1 MWVGFSWNSSSL
13 FHTLSLG
20 PSIGAGVIHFQM
32 AHSHGWQVGVGCW
45 FGAQQVCAPGALVPV
60 TRTSLWTSW
69 APTQHGSWV
78 PRTSIPREQSRSAWH
93 FYKLDSEVTYH
104 PFCHSLLFE
113 TVTKF
118 MGEKTWTPF
127 NGRDAR
133 SHCKKSKWGRRYVVS
148 IFGKYNLPK
157 LV

>member
-1 MWVGFSWNSSSL
+1 MWVGFSWKWLLSVSQAISWVLQSRLGSSTSRW
-13 FHTLSLG
+13 HTHMADKLVLAVGFKPSRSVHQG
-20 PSIGAGVIHFQM
+20 PWVLLHRPLYG
-32 AHSHGWQVGVGCW
+32 
-45 FGAQQVCAPGALVPV
+45 L
-60 TRTSLWTSW
+60 L
-69 APTQHGSWV
+69 QHGSWV
-78 PRTSIPREQSRSAWH
+78 PRTSISREQSRSAWH
-93 FYKLDSEVTYH
+93 FYKLHSEVTYH

-127 NGRDAR
+127 NGRGAR

-148 IFGKYNLPK
+148 IFGKYGLPK